1 MATFTITAPDGNTY
15 EITAPE
21 GATEAQVL
29 EYAKAN
35 YAKTVAS
42 PKEAPS
48 GFVQGVMDP
57 IYGAGQ
63 LLAKGMQYLPESLTV
78 AGRPVA
84 ASAKAFAEKV
94 EIGRA
99 HV

>member
-42 PKEAPS
+42 LTS
-48 GFVQGVMDP
+48 GEYISSM
-57 IYGAGQ
+57 
-63 LLAKGMQYLPESLTV
+63 LLKKSCISTNAK
-78 AGRPVA
+78 
-84 ASAKAFAEKV
+84 
-94 EIGRA
+94 
-99 HV
+99 

>member
-1 MATFTITAPDGNTY
+1 
-15 EITAPE
+15 
-21 GATEAQVL
+21 
-29 EYAKAN
+29 
-35 YAKTVAS
+35 
-42 PKEAPS
+42 
-48 GFVQGVMDP
+48 MDP